1 MDQLKI
7 CTMCEF
13 STQRQSTL
21 VDHIFSIHR
30 DDPHFL
36 IYCSRCY
43 RSYTKWDSYRK
54 HVYRGNCKNIEDGSD
69 TGNEGSQPMSVDS
82 DDNDLSAQEAD
93 DGGSGA
99 DEQQVA
105 DTWHAAVFIL
115 SIKEQHML
123 TQAAVDR
130 VISSTSTLISRL
142 NRGIVQDLEQAYG
155 GVVPDSIMSD
165 ITSRVQRTE
174 SIFSGISTAYEQ
186 KKFFKETFNVVVS
199 VNMLTM

>member
-1 MDQLKI
+1 M
-7 CTMCEF
+7 
-13 STQRQSTL
+13 
-21 VDHIFSIHR
+21 
-30 DDPHFL
+30 
-36 IYCSRCY
+36 
-43 RSYTKWDSYRK
+43 
-54 HVYRGNCKNIEDGSD
+54 YRGNCKNVEDGND
-69 TGNEGSQPMSVDS
+69 TGEEGSQPMPVD
-82 DDNDLSAQEAD
+82 DDNDLSAPEAN

-99 DEQQVA
+99 NEQQLDPVG

-142 NRGIVQDLEQAYG
+142 NRGIVQDLEQAYS
-155 GVVPDSIMSD
+155 GVVPDSIMSE
-165 ITSRVQRTE
+165 ITSRVQCTE

-199 VNMLTM
+199 VIIIMHVVCMHNVFFACQLSGTNINHSWTARDFKARKKATFSSKS